1 MDRRN
6 FLQPA
11 GAGTSLFFPI
21 GSLFLGKRAMSASEP
36 NQTPPVSAGDV
47 ALATIATNQ
56 EYLQN
61 EYHLRVL
68 TGQGLS
74 VEDTSGVGPSGPVLA
89 PKVDRLK
96 FRNPTIKAI
105 AEQLAHDELAHLHII
120 RDTFTSFGLT
130 PPARPTI
137 DFKNSFR
144 TLAEAAG
151 IDRDFDPFES
161 DRDCLL
167 VSFFLEQIDGPD
179 LDRRYR
185 RAGER

>member
-6 FLQPA
+6 FLQRV

-21 GSLFLGKRAMSASEP
+21 SSLFLAKDEKGASEP
-36 NQTPPVSAGDV
+36 NQAPPLSAGDV

-61 EYHLRVL
+61 EYYLRVL

-74 VEDTSGVGPSGPVLA
+74 VEDSSGVGPSGPVLA

-167 VSFFLEQIDGPD
+167 VSFFLEQIDCPD